1 MYQTNSQL
9 TTIPLK
15 ARYFF
20 DLHDDPPYFKW
31 IGSSVDL
38 FPLSFCL
45 SFYLLSHNS
54 QIDSQLESL
63 NTGKSLRCKTKG
75 TLSLRVVLATKTI
88 TFESLTTSPEQDLL
102 SFLLYAASKLILA
115 NGLFGA
121 FQLSFPSRLA
131 DSTLTTR

>member
-1 MYQTNSQL
+1 MSNP
-9 TTIPLK
+9 IF
-15 ARYFF
+15 R
-20 DLHDDPPYFKW
+20 
-31 IGSSVDL
+31 
-38 FPLSFCL
+38 FCL

-75 TLSLRVVLATKTI
+75 TLSLRVFLATKTI
-88 TFESLTTSPEQDLL
+88 TFESLTTSPEQNLL

-131 DSTLTTR
+131 DSTLTTRNINGWSTYGERMQPFKIGIKNH